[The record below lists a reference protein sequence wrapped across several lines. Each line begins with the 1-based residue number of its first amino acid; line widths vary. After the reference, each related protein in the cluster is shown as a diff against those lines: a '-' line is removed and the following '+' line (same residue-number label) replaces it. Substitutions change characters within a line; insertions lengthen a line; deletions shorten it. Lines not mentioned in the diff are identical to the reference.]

1 MKCEYWLV
9 EIQIKKD
16 PIMFSIP
23 TASLVPFSQREKMV
37 DRTRSKVLIR
47 EYNEDKDVKMV
58 RKLER
63 NCEIG
68 TKKMVSILT
77 NMTGDPLSRIRFFP
91 LHVMLVAELLESRE
105 LVGVVR
111 GIIKNVGTL
120 SGSFLKMG
128 YILGLRVSP
137 TYRRKGVAV
146 RLVTAVEEW
155 MVRNGAEYA
164 FLATEKSNNASKN
177 LFTIKCNY
185 VNLSSLVI
193 FVQPTSSLT
202 KNISRDIKIEK
213 VDIDLAISL
222 YRRTLRTKDLYPLDM
237 DVILKE
243 KLSLGTWV
251 SYFKEEGWLNLQSN
265 EEDLINNKTSSSW
278 LIFSIWNTYEEYK
291 LQVRKSQLLRLLLT
305 TLNHARE
312 KVFPCLKMSVSD
324 SLCRPFGFLFLY
336 GIHGEGENL
345 GELMESMWRFTSRVG
360 EGMRDCRVVITELG
374 FGDPLANHVP
384 QTSSMS
390 CIDDLWYT
398 KRLSSHGDENIDEQL
413 MKGQM
418 GNVFVDPR
426 DF

>member
-1 MKCEYWLV
+1 M
-9 EIQIKKD
+9 I
-16 PIMFSIP
+16 SIP
-23 TASLVPFSQREKMV
+23 TASLASFSQREEMV
-37 DRTRSKVLIR
+37 DRADKVLIR
-47 EYNEDKDVKMV
+47 EYNEKQDAKMV

-63 NCEIG
+63 NCDIG
-68 TKKMVSILT
+68 TKKVVSILSSIT
-77 NMTGDPLSRIRFFP
+77 DDPLFRIRFFP

-105 LVGVVR
+105 LVGVIR

-128 YILGLRVSP
+128 CILGLRVSP
-137 TYRRKGVAV
+137 TYRRKGVAL
-146 RLVTAVEEW
+146 RLVTAIEEW

-164 FLATEKSNNASKN
+164 FLATEKSNDASKN

-202 KNISRDIKIEK
+202 KQISKDIKIEK
-213 VDIDLAISL
+213 VNIDLAISL

-251 SYFKEEGWLNLQSN
+251 SYYKEEGLLNLLSKVN
-265 EEDLINNKTSSSW
+265 NEDLIISNETSSSW
-278 LIFSIWNTYEEYK
+278 VIFSIWNTCEAYK
-291 LQVRKSQLLRLLLT
+291 PHQVRKSQLLKFLLA
-305 TLNHARE
+305 TLNHAKE

-324 SLCRPFGFLFLY
+324 SLCRSFGFLFLY

-345 GELMESMWRFTSRVG
+345 GQLIESMWRFTSRVG
-360 EGMRDCRVVITELG
+360 EGMRDCRVVIAELG

-384 QTSSMS
+384 QTTSMS

-398 KRLSSHGDENIDEQL
+398 KKLSSHGDENVGLIKE
-413 MKGQM
+413 QM

>member
-1 MKCEYWLV
+1 M
-9 EIQIKKD
+9 I
-16 PIMFSIP
+16 STP
-23 TASLVPFSQREKMV
+23 TASLASFSQREGMV
-37 DRTRSKVLIR
+37 DRTRSNVLIR

-68 TKKMVSILT
+68 TEKLVSTFT
-77 NMTGDPLSRIRFFP
+77 NMMGDPLSRIRLFP

-111 GIIKNVGTL
+111 GVIKNVGTL
-120 SGSFLKMG
+120 SGSLLKMG
-128 YILGLRVSP
+128 YILGLRVTP
-137 TYRRKGVAV
+137 TYRRKGVAL

-164 FLATEKSNNASKN
+164 FLATEKDNDASKN
-177 LFTIKCNY
+177 LFTLKGNY
-185 VNLSSLVI
+185 VNLGSLVI
-193 FVQPTSSLT
+193 FVQPTSALT
-202 KNISRDIKIEK
+202 KHISRDIKIEK

-222 YRRTLRTKDLYPLDM
+222 YRRILRTKDLYPLDM

-243 KLSLGTWV
+243 KLSVGTWV
-251 SYFKEEGWLNLQSN
+251 SYYKKEGWLNLRSKVNNEELLSN
-265 EEDLINNKTSSSW
+265 ETSSSW
-278 LIFSIWNTYEEYK
+278 VIFSIWNTCEAYK
-291 LQVRKSQLLRLLLT
+291 LQVTKSQLLRFLLT

-324 SLCRPFGFLFLY
+324 SLCRSFGFLFLY
-336 GIHGEGENL
+336 GIHGQGENL
-345 GELMESMWRFTSRVG
+345 GELLESMWKFTSRVG

-374 FGDPLANHVP
+374 FGDPLADHVH
-384 QTSSMS
+384 QTDSIS
-390 CIDDLWYT
+390 CIDDLWYI
-398 KRLSSHGDENIDEQL
+398 KRLSSHVDEKVDEML
-413 MKGQM
+413 MRQV

>member
-1 MKCEYWLV
+1 
-9 EIQIKKD
+9 
-16 PIMFSIP
+16 
-23 TASLVPFSQREKMV
+23 MV
-37 DRTRSKVLIR
+37 DRADKVLIR
-47 EYNEDKDVKMV
+47 EYNEKQDAKMV

-63 NCEIG
+63 NCDIG
-68 TKKMVSILT
+68 TKKVVSILSSIT
-77 NMTGDPLSRIRFFP
+77 DDPLFRIRFFP

-105 LVGVVR
+105 LVGVIR

-128 YILGLRVSP
+128 CILGLRVSP
-137 TYRRKGVAV
+137 TYRRKGVAL
-146 RLVTAVEEW
+146 RLVTAIEEW

-164 FLATEKSNNASKN
+164 FLATEKSNDASKN

-202 KNISRDIKIEK
+202 KQISKDIKIEK
-213 VDIDLAISL
+213 VNIDLAISL

-251 SYFKEEGWLNLQSN
+251 SYYKEEGLLNLLSKVN
-265 EEDLINNKTSSSW
+265 NEDLIISNETSSSW
-278 LIFSIWNTYEEYK
+278 VIFSIWNTCEAYK
-291 LQVRKSQLLRLLLT
+291 PHQVRKSQLLKFLLA
-305 TLNHARE
+305 TLNHAKE

-324 SLCRPFGFLFLY
+324 SLCRSFGFLFLY

-345 GELMESMWRFTSRVG
+345 GQLIESMWRFTSRVG
-360 EGMRDCRVVITELG
+360 EGMRDCRVVIAELG

-384 QTSSMS
+384 QTTSMS

-398 KRLSSHGDENIDEQL
+398 KKLSSHGDENVGLIKE
-413 MKGQM
+413 QM